1 MRSLIH
7 NPEPDSPLASAYA
20 YCERI
25 ARQHYENFPVA
36 SRLLPAAMRPHIAAI
51 YAFARRA
58 DDFADE
64 PGLADA
70 DRLRLL
76 DDWGRRLQ
84 GQTPVRGGQTS
95 EKKPTYGG
103 LTLETP
109 TYGGGTLHDRG
120 QTPDER
126 HTQGYGGQTP
136 DGRHTQGYEGQT
148 PESDDLIFCA
158 LGNTIREHSLP
169 ISLFEDLLSA
179 FRQDVVTTRYAAW
192 DDVLDYCRRSA
203 NPVGRLVLRVAGY
216 DNPRLDAHS
225 DAVCTALQ
233 LTNFWQDLAVDWS
246 RGRLYVPLTDRDRA
260 GAADADL
267 DAGTLTPE
275 WEGALRAV
283 AARTRELFDR
293 GRPVCDAV
301 RGRLRWELRLTW
313 LGASRVLDKLDAIG
327 FDVFHHR
334 PSLTTSDAPA
344 LVWQAIRW
352 RRVPLTPD
360 ATGTVRLKPDAT
372 GTVRLKPDATGT
384 VRRKPDATGTVRLG
398 AGATDEVRLK
408 PHNTETKP
416 DATKT
421 P

>member
-1 MRSLIH
+1 VVSERSMRSHSLIH
-7 NPEPDSPLASAYA
+7 NPEPDSRLASAYA

-76 DDWGRRLQ
+76 DNWGRRLQ
-84 GQTPVRGGQTS
+84 GQTSVP
-95 EKKPTYGG
+95 YGA
-103 LTLETP
+103 
-109 TYGGGTLHDRG
+109 
-120 QTPDER
+120 QTPAGE
-126 HTQGYGGQTP
+126 
-136 DGRHTQGYEGQT
+136 
-148 PESDDLIFCA
+148 DLIFCA
-158 LGNTIREHSLP
+158 LANTVREHNLP
-169 ISLFEDLLSA
+169 MSLFEDLLSA
-179 FRQDVVTTRYAAW
+179 FRQDVVTTRYATW

-275 WEGALRAV
+275 WRTALRAA

-352 RRVPLTPD
+352 RRETVGRGLQTPPGQ
-360 ATGTVRLKPDAT
+360 A
-372 GTVRLKPDATGT
+372 
-384 VRRKPDATGTVRLG
+384 
-398 AGATDEVRLK
+398 
-408 PHNTETKP
+408 
-416 DATKT
+416 
-421 P
+421 